1 MAPFSPTPALVSW
14 ASLTEKTTRER
25 EWSSTEE
32 QLRNQFSLKF
42 KATNLIRKKKKT
54 YPPPIEAISLLVDK
68 GGFKESKYAIQCS
81 SELS

>member
-42 KATNLIRKKKKT
+42 KATNLIRKKKKKKT
-54 YPPPIEAISLLVDK
+54 YPPQLKL
-68 GGFKESKYAIQCS
+68 F
-81 SELS
+81 LS